1 MKAVVITKPGEPE
14 VLQVAERPLPV
25 CADNQVLIKVVAAG
39 MNWPDVM
46 QRKGLYPAPPGA
58 PVDIPGMEVSGIIE
72 SCGARVSRWVV
83 GDAVCVLLVGGGY
96 AEYVVADAEVCLPV
110 PDGWSFEE
118 AASLP
123 ETVFTVWQN
132 VFQRG
137 KLLENEHFLVHG
149 GSSGIGITAIQLAVA
164 MGAKVYA
171 TAGTAEKCAFCE
183 QLGAEICVNYK
194 EADFSTVLSDLKF
207 DVILDMI
214 GGDYMSKNL
223 QLLNDDGRL
232 VFINAMKGS
241 KVEID
246 IMQVMKKRLVITGST
261 LRGRDT
267 SFKAALAKEIEL
279 KVWPL
284 LRDRTFRPVIF
295 AVFPLDEAADAHA
308 VLESSKHIGK
318 IVLRVS

>member
-14 VLQVAERPLPV
+14 VLQVLERAVPV
-25 CADNQVLIKVVAAG
+25 CAENQVLIKVVAAG
-39 MNWPDVM
+39 INWPDVM

-58 PVDIPGMEVSGIIE
+58 PADIPGMEVSGIIE
-72 SCGARVSRWVV
+72 SCGSQVQRWVV

-110 PDGWSFEE
+110 PDGWSFDE

-137 KLLENEHFLVHG
+137 KLSENDSFLVHG
-149 GSSGIGITAIQLAVA
+149 GSSGIGITAIQLAAA

-183 QLGAEICVNYK
+183 QLGAELCVNYK
-194 EADFSTVLSDLKF
+194 LEDFAVVLNHLKF

-214 GGDYMSKNL
+214 GGDYMSKNIGL
-223 QLLNDDGRL
+223 MNDDGRL

-246 IMQVMKKRLVITGST
+246 IMQIMKKRLIITGST

-267 SFKAALAKEIEL
+267 SFKATLAKEIEL

-284 LRDRTFRPVIF
+284 LRARTFRPVIF
-295 AVFPLDEAADAHA
+295 AVFPLEKAAEAHA

-318 IVLRVS
+318 VVLRVS

>member
-1 MKAVVITKPGEPE
+1 MKAVAITRPGEPE
-14 VLQVAERPLPV
+14 VLQVLERALPV
-25 CADNQVLIKVVAAG
+25 CAENEVLIKVVAAG
-39 MNWPDVM
+39 INWPDVM
-46 QRKGLYPAPPGA
+46 QRKGLYPAPAGA
-58 PVDIPGMEVSGIIE
+58 LADIPGMEVSGIIE
-72 SCGARVSRWVV
+72 TCGSQVSRWVA
-83 GDAVCVLLVGGGY
+83 GDAVCVLISGGGY

-137 KLLENEHFLVHG
+137 KLLKNEHFLVHG
-149 GSSGIGITAIQLAVA
+149 GSSGIGITAIQLAAA

-171 TAGTAEKCAFCE
+171 TAGTAEKCAVCE
-183 QLGAEICVNYK
+183 QLGAELCVNYK
-194 EADFSTVLSDLKF
+194 LADFADVLSHLKF

-214 GGDYMSKNL
+214 GGDYMGKNIG
-223 QLLNDDGRL
+223 LLNDDGRL

-246 IMQVMKKRLVITGST
+246 ILQIMKKRLIITGSM
-261 LRGRDT
+261 LRGRDI

-284 LRDRTFRPVIF
+284 LRNKTFKPVIF
-295 AVFPLDEAADAHA
+295 KVLPLEKAAEAHA
-308 VLESSKHIGK
+308 ILESSKHIGK
-318 IVLRVS
+318 IVLKVS